1 MSGAPGVGDAAP
13 DFALPGTGGRTHR
26 LSDLRG
32 RVVVL
37 VFYPGDDT
45 PVCTRQLCAYNDE
58 LAQFRALDAQVLAIS
73 AQDVASHE
81 RFSGRHGFGF
91 PLLADVDKHVARA
104 YGVVGPFG
112 MPRRSVFVVDAAGR
126 IAYAHRALAGLT
138 YRPVDELVGAIAAA
152 RGGDR

>member
-13 DFALPGTGGRTHR
+13 DFVLPGTGGRDHR
-26 LSDLRG
+26 LSDHRG

-37 VFYPGDDT
+37 VFYPGDGT

-58 LAQFRALDAQVLAIS
+58 LSQFRALDADVLAIS

-81 RFSGRHGFGF
+81 RFAGRHGFGF
-91 PLLADVDKHVARA
+91 PLLADVDKRVALD
-104 YGVVGPFG
+104 YGILGLLG
-112 MPRRSVFVVDAAGR
+112 MPRRSVFVVDPSGR
-126 IAYAHRALAGLT
+126 IAYAHRALAGVT
-138 YRPVDELVGAIAAA
+138 YRPVRELVDAIAAA